1 MGNAGGCLASASA
14 WGVAR
19 VCGHQPRVLCT
30 SRQLRQVLGGG
41 PETQGSDT
49 GPGHGING
57 MAWRREIQCAPGT
70 GYKDPG
76 EESGIWDQVGSP
88 VLGQVGQGKGC
99 LGKPKFLFCAANL
112 RSVPGSFMALCMW
125 SISPVAA
132 AHAVPLDNIGTLF
145 HRYLHDVVPQ

>member
-41 PETQGSDT
+41 PEAQGSDT
-49 GPGHGING
+49 GPGYGI
-57 MAWRREIQCAPGT
+57 AWH
-70 GYKDPG
+70 G
-76 EESGIWDQVGSP
+76 EEKSNAMRPRNRIQRPRGRKWDMRSGRQLGPSG
-88 VLGQVGQGKGC
+88 GQVGQGKGC

-112 RSVPGSFMALCMW
+112 RPVSGSFTALCMR
-125 SISPVAA
+125 SIGRCSTRCSARWTIYSLSY
-132 AHAVPLDNIGTLF
+132 AVGT
-145 HRYLHDVVPQ
+145 YTT